1 MKIALLL
8 SRIEQTGVTTHTL
21 DLTKGLVDEGH
32 EVFLITGGK
41 VQEDNSRIDAFYNQ
55 FVSLGAQVKEF
66 KTPKGTFLSKAIITV
81 GSIFNIIKLIK
92 SCNPDIIHAQSP
104 YMTFIPWLMGKNF
117 TTTIHNT
124 KLKKN
129 IKFKKPTH
137 LIAISR
143 ESEAMSQKVFGIAPK
158 DITIVNHGVSERF
171 GISISK
177 NEKDQLKTK
186 FNIPKNKIIVGFVG
200 RLTVDKG
207 CDILFNAIK
216 NLSESIL
223 SQSHFVFVGSTKDSP
238 DYQWLQQNL
247 EQENIN
253 SYCTIVDFQDPKPFY
268 DIFDIFVLPSRFESF
283 PLVVL
288 EAMMSECATVRSQV
302 EGALEQI
309 SHGVNGML
317 FPNEDDGA
325 LSTILQKLI
334 LDDAFRTE
342 IANKGK
348 SKALKEYTIPVMT
361 KKTLK
366 VYDKI
371 RVI

>member
-21 DLTKGLVDEGH
+21 DLTKGLIDEGH

-41 VQEDNSRIDAFYNQ
+41 VQEDNNRIDAFYEQ
-55 FVSLGAQVKEF
+55 FISLGAQVKIF
-66 KTPKGTFLSKAIITV
+66 KTPKGSLINKAIVTV
-81 GSIFNIIKLIK
+81 SSIFNIIKLIK

-129 IKFKKPTH
+129 IKFKNPTH
-137 LIAISR
+137 LIAISK
-143 ESEAMSQKVFGIAPK
+143 ESEIMSQKVFGISPK

-171 GISISK
+171 GTSISESKK
-177 NEKDQLKTK
+177 NQLKDK
-186 FNIPKNKIIVGFVG
+186 FKIPKDKIIVGFVG
-200 RLTVDKG
+200 RLTKDKG

-216 NLSESIL
+216 KLNDTVL
-223 SQSHFVFVGSTKDSP
+223 SQSHFIFVGSTKDSA
-238 DYQWLQQNL
+238 DHQWLRQNL
-247 EQENIN
+247 EEKNIDI
-253 SYCTIVDFQDPKPFY
+253 YCSIVDFQDPKPFY

-283 PLVVL
+283 PLVIL

-309 SHGVNGML
+309 HHGVNGML
-317 FPNEDDGA
+317 FPNEDVNA
-325 LSTILQKLI
+325 LSLILQKLI
-334 LDDAFRTE
+334 LNDAFRTE
-342 IANKGK
+342 LANKGK

-361 KKTLK
+361 KNTLK

-371 RVI
+371 RLN

>member
-21 DLTKGLVDEGH
+21 DLTKGLIDEGH
-32 EVFLITGGK
+32 KVFLITGGK
-41 VQEDNSRIDAFYNQ
+41 VQEDNSRIDAFYDQ

-66 KTPKGTFLSKAIITV
+66 KTPKGTYLSKAIITV
-81 GSIFNIIKLIK
+81 VSIFNIIKLIK

-129 IKFKKPTH
+129 IKFKNPTH
-137 LIAISR
+137 LIAISK
-143 ESEAMSQKVFGIAPK
+143 ESEAMSQKVFNIASK
-158 DITIVNHGVSERF
+158 DITVVNHGVSERF

-177 NEKDQLKTK
+177 NEKNQLKTK
-186 FNIPKNKIIVGFVG
+186 YAIPKNKIIVGFVG

-207 CDILFNAIK
+207 CDVLFKAIK
-216 NLSESIL
+216 NLNESVL
-223 SQSHFVFVGSTKDSP
+223 SQGHFIFVGSTKDSE
-238 DYQWLQQNL
+238 DYNWLQQNL
-247 EQENIN
+247 AREHIDTF
-253 SYCTIVDFQDPKPFY
+253 CTIVDFQDPKPFY

-309 SHGVNGML
+309 DHGVNGML

-325 LSTILQKLI
+325 LSGILQKLI
-334 LDDAFRTE
+334 LDDTYRTE

-361 KKTLK
+361 KNTLK
-366 VYDKI
+366 VYNKI
-371 RVI
+371 RVN

>member
-21 DLTKGLVDEGH
+21 DLTKGLIDEGH

-41 VQEDNSRIDAFYNQ
+41 VQEDNSRIDAFYNE
-55 FVSLGAQVKEF
+55 FVSLGSQVKEF
-66 KTPKGTFLSKAIITV
+66 KTPKGTFISKAIITV
-81 GSIFNIIKLIK
+81 GSIFSIIKLIK

-129 IKFKKPTH
+129 IKFKNPTH
-137 LIAISR
+137 LIAISK
-143 ESEAMSQKVFGIAPK
+143 ESEVMSQKVFGISPK
-158 DITIVNHGVSERF
+158 DITVVNHGVSERF
-171 GISISK
+171 GTSISK
-177 NEKDQLKTK
+177 NEKEQLKSK
-186 FNIPKNKIIVGFVG
+186 FNIPNDKIIVGFVG
-200 RLTVDKG
+200 RLTIDKG
-207 CDILFNAIK
+207 CDVLFKAIK
-216 NLSESIL
+216 NLDDTVI
-223 SQSHFVFVGSTKDSP
+223 SQSHFIFVGSTKDSS

-247 EQENIN
+247 EQENIDT
-253 SYCTIVDFQDPKPFY
+253 YCTIVDFQDPKPFY

-283 PLVVL
+283 PLVIL

-309 SHGVNGML
+309 HHGVNGML

-325 LSTILQKLI
+325 LSAILQKLI

-348 SKALKEYTIPVMT
+348 SKALTEYTIPVMT
-361 KKTLK
+361 KNTLK

-371 RVI
+371 RVD